1 MDGNNYITPNDVP
14 IMLIEK
20 WVRNHGPRALLEAML
35 KKEFP
40 ILSGVQMAVRDF
52 FSSTKMQGGRRVS
65 RLARVL
71 GVDEINSDW
80 K

>member
-20 WVRNHGPRALLEAML
+20 WERNNGPGALLEAML
-35 KKEFP
+35 KKKFH
-40 ILSGVQMAVRDF
+40 ILSWVRTVVRDL
-52 FSSTKMQGGRRVS
+52 FSLTKMQGGRRVS

-71 GVDEINSDW
+71 GVDAINSDW